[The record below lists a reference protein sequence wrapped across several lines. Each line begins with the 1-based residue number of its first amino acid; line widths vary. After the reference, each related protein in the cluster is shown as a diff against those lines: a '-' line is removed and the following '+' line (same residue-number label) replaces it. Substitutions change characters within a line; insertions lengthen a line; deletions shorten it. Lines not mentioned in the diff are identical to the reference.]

1 MCNSEVCWA
10 VEANNAL
17 KVCEFRWLICSFS
30 ILLTDELRLL
40 FLPEFLQLSVIV
52 YLDHVKLLDL
62 SISGPC
68 GLAI

>member
-1 MCNSEVCWA
+1 MCNSEVCGA
-10 VEANNAL
+10 VEANYAL
-17 KVCEFRWLICSFS
+17 KVCEFHWLICLFS

-62 SISGPC
+62 SISGPY
-68 GLAI
+68 GMAV